1 MQLNK
6 VHRQNRNKM
15 SEDRQRK
22 LKANHQHFYN
32 LIKHL
37 VGLE

>member
-1 MQLNK
+1 MMQLNK

-22 LKANHQHFYN
+22 LTANHQHFN
-32 LIKHL
+32 N
-37 VGLE
+37 

>member
-1 MQLNK
+1 MMQLNK

-22 LKANHQHFYN
+22 FKANHQHFN
-32 LIKHL
+32 N
-37 VGLE
+37 